1 MLVEWSAPCQIK
13 ITTNSCPSLPPL
25 LTSKQTFQKFFIYH
39 TRPQMIE
46 VMNEKDSKNPTFTP
60 FK

>member
-1 MLVEWSAPCQIK
+1 MSFLAPIAYLKTDFSK
-13 ITTNSCPSLPPL
+13 ILH
-25 LTSKQTFQKFFIYH
+25 FYH
-39 TRPQMIE
+39 TRLQMIE